1 MIQTPE
7 PSEFKTPAPRALHQP
22 SDIRL
27 YELLTR
33 HNWPAE
39 TLDRLYRRH
48 GVDEWEGPAELVRE
62 ITRDGSNT
70 IISLLMG
77 DSEKSYK
84 DIARAVG
91 EKLKVGLDDTDSEI
105 EIEWKCLESVLRQY
119 LNTAPE
125 EERRRILSVI
135 EDTGRRIHSDELLR
149 KVRDNTLRVGTLS
162 LLVRQVGAR
171 ATAAVVR
178 KVVTRIIGRQAAKEV
193 SKRAAQLAGF
203 AIPLLN
209 AVMIGWTVWDLAGP
223 AYRKTIPTVLEIAML
238 RLEAGNGDGAG
249 DHPAA
254 PASDAAVDSPTRKT
268 HPGRIKR

>member
-1 MIQTPE
+1 MKTSPE
-7 PSEFKTPAPRALHQP
+7 PQEFTKPAPRMLHHP

-33 HNWPAE
+33 HRWDPD

-48 GVDEWEGPAELVRE
+48 GVAEWEGPAELVRE

-77 DSEKSYK
+77 DSEKSYR
-84 DIARAVG
+84 DIARAVA
-91 EKLKVGLDDTDSEI
+91 EKLKVPLDDADNEM
-105 EIEWKCLESVLRQY
+105 EIEWKCLEAVLRQY

-125 EERRRILSVI
+125 EERRRILGVI
-135 EDTGRRIHSDELLR
+135 EDTGRKIHSDEVLR
-149 KVRDNTLRVGTLS
+149 KVRDNTLRIGTLS
-162 LLVRQVGAR
+162 LLVREIGAR
-171 ATAAVVR
+171 ATASVVR
-178 KVVTRIIGRQAAKEV
+178 RVVARIVGRQAAKEV

-223 AYRKTIPTVLEIAML
+223 AYRKTIPTVLELAML
-238 RLEAGNGDGAG
+238 RLEAGNGDARRPPGATSG
-249 DHPAA
+249 QR
-254 PASDAAVDSPTRKT
+254 SP
-268 HPGRIKR
+268 